1 MQRKTPSHPPP
12 KKKKTKKTHEIY
24 QNFSE
29 ERKETKDKKKF
40 KTNTKILLKKKRTK
54 GVTITRNL
62 GRSCLSIEKI
72 TI

>member
-1 MQRKTPSHPPP
+1 MQRKTPPHPP
-12 KKKKTKKTHEIY
+12 KKNKTKQTHEIY

-29 ERKETKDKKKF
+29 ERKEAKDKKKF

-62 GRSCLSIEKI
+62 SRSCLSIEKI